1 METIIGF
8 VAGYLVGSREGKAG
22 LERLK
27 TSWNA
32 IISSPEVRKMA
43 SDAMVVAE
51 QVVRRG
57 PVSDIGGTAV
67 RTPASPAT
75 TRRESSRAPRRA
87 ARPPDSTFPRDIS

>member
-32 IISSPEVRKMA
+32 IRSSPEVRKLA
-43 SDAMVVAE
+43 TDAITMAE
-51 QVVRRG
+51 QVVRRAPAG
-57 PVSDIGGTAV
+57 GISGTIVRMLASRAGGT
-67 RTPASPAT
+67 RQQP
-75 TRRESSRAPRRA
+75 SRAA
-87 ARPPDSTFPRDIS
+87 